1 MKRAEQL
8 FRAYRAS
15 CYFAGAHAA
24 RIGQRAPALDVLLRG
39 WRVQEGVFIAA
50 GNPFSRRMPPGWNAQ
65 RHAALRE
72 RLRGLH
78 YVEGKGGAKR
88 WWEAHCF
95 IGISVAR
102 QAAGA
107 VVPTERDGGAAA
119 RWQSAAGVFSSQVES
134 LGDSENTTREGF
146 SVLPVNACERE
157 TH

>member
-1 MKRAEQL
+1 MKHARHL

-24 RIGQRAPALDVLLRG
+24 RISQRAPGLDALLG
-39 WRVQEGVFIAA
+39 SWRVREGVFIAA

-78 YVEGKGGAKR
+78 YVEGQGGAKR

-95 IGISVAR
+95 IGISVSRGKPLAR
-102 QAAGA
+102 LFRQNAMVALGRGA
-107 VVPTERDGGAAA
+107 KA
-119 RWQSAAGVFSSQVES
+119 RLIWLF
-134 LGDSENTTREGF
+134 
-146 SVLPVNACERE
+146 
-157 TH
+157 

>member
-15 CYFAGAHAA
+15 CYFAGAHAV
-24 RIGQRAPALDVLLRG
+24 RIGQRAPGLDALLRS

-50 GNPFSRRMPPGWNAQ
+50 GNPFSRRMPQGWNAR

-78 YVEGKGGAKR
+78 YVEGRGGAKR

-95 IGISVAR
+95 IGISVSRGKPLAR
-102 QAAGA
+102 LFRQNAMVAL
-107 VVPTERDGGAAA
+107 RRGGKA
-119 RWQSAAGVFSSQVES
+119 RLIW
-134 LGDSENTTREGF
+134 
-146 SVLPVNACERE
+146 VL
-157 TH
+157 

>member
-24 RIGQRAPALDVLLRG
+24 RIGQRAPGLDALLRG

-65 RHAALRE
+65 RDTALRV
-72 RLRGLH
+72 RLRRLH
-78 YVEGKGGAKR
+78 YVEGRGGAKR

-95 IGISVAR
+95 IGISVSRGKPLAR
-102 QAAGA
+102 LFRQNAMVALRRGA
-107 VVPTERDGGAAA
+107 KA
-119 RWQSAAGVFSSQVES
+119 RLIWVF
-134 LGDSENTTREGF
+134 
-146 SVLPVNACERE
+146 
-157 TH
+157 

>member
-50 GNPFSRRMPPGWNAQ
+50 GNPFSKRMPPGWNV
-65 RHAALRE
+65 RRDAALRE
-72 RLRGLH
+72 RLRRLH

-95 IGISVAR
+95 IGIS
-102 QAAGA
+102 
-107 VVPTERDGGAAA
+107 AA
-119 RWQSAAGVFSSQVES
+119 RGRRLARLFRQNAMVALRRGGKARLEYFQAKWNHLA
-134 LGDSENTTREGF
+134 TRKIRPEKGL
-146 SVLPVNACERE
+146 VCCP
-157 TH
+157 

>member
-1 MKRAEQL
+1 MKHARHL

-15 CYFAGAHAA
+15 CYSAGSHAA
-24 RIGQRAPALDVLLRG
+24 RISQRAPGLDALLRS

-50 GNPFSRRMPPGWNAQ
+50 GNPFSQRMPAGWNAQ

-95 IGISVAR
+95 IGI
-102 QAAGA
+102 
-107 VVPTERDGGAAA
+107 GAARSRKLA
-119 RWQSAAGVFSSQVES
+119 RLFRQ
-134 LGDSENTTREGF
+134 
-146 SVLPVNACERE
+146 NAMVALRRGAKARLIWLF
-157 TH
+157 